1 MKRANLLFFCLLIYC
16 CIQGRGNSERHWYW
30 VPRDPMRVTPQ
41 LSNEHVFLHLSSKC
55 VTGLE
60 VTLGSALLCKKKN
73 KKWNATMLQGTGCVH
88 TWAFTART
96 VFSFKALELW
106 RKEIWKIISH
116 VPASLPRPAKNCVF
130 LKGRNKL
137 LPHIL
142 FFFIAFLD
150 AVCSAMGQFTLGLK
164 PWQHLIYSALL
175 QNNVRTGQNFPDHWT
190 ATLWALNSLEW
201 KCI

>member
-1 MKRANLLFFCLLIYC
+1 MSATDTGSPGTLWGSLPSYQMSMSSSTCRASVWRDWKLLLAQLC
-16 CIQGRGNSERHWYW
+16 C
-30 VPRDPMRVTPQ
+30 
-41 LSNEHVFLHLSSKC
+41 
-55 VTGLE
+55 
-60 VTLGSALLCKKKN
+60 AKKKN

-88 TWAFTART
+88 TWAFTVRT

-175 QNNVRTGQNFPDHWT
+175 QNNVRTG
-190 ATLWALNSLEW
+190 
-201 KCI
+201 

>member
-60 VTLGSALLCKKKN
+60 VTLGSALLCKKKIKN
-73 KKWNATMLQGTGCVH
+73 EMPQCFREPAV
-88 TWAFTART
+88 FTPGLSQWGQFLALRLW
-96 VFSFKALELW
+96 SFGERRFEKSLAMFL
-106 RKEIWKIISH
+106 
-116 VPASLPRPAKNCVF
+116 PASL
-130 LKGRNKL
+130 GL
-137 LPHIL
+137 LRTVCSLRAGTNSFHTFC

-175 QNNVRTGQNFPDHWT
+175 QNNVRTG
-190 ATLWALNSLEW
+190 
-201 KCI
+201 